1 MFLNQIYAVK
11 KMLENFEGLVPFSLS
26 QTMKDDFLKSDYET
40 LTPKGDIYMVSLLS
54 LSELNHISLG
64 YLM

>member
-1 MFLNQIYAVK
+1 MFPNQIYAVK
-11 KMLENFEGLVPFSLS
+11 KMLEKFEGLVPFSLS
-26 QTMKDDFLKSDYET
+26 QKMKDDILKSDYET

-54 LSELNHISLG
+54 LSALNHISLG

>member
-1 MFLNQIYAVK
+1 
-11 KMLENFEGLVPFSLS
+11 MLENFEGLVPFSLS
-26 QTMKDDFLKSDYET
+26 QKMKDDFLKSDYET

>member
-1 MFLNQIYAVK
+1 MFPNQIYAVK